1 LNAAEICRQMV
12 MDGIAAQ
19 AASQAIVVV
28 IFGFKVAEIKC
39 KWLFGTSTMKPRNG
53 GNAAQRLVRLRPMG
67 KLAAIPQESVTVE
80 N

>member
-1 LNAAEICRQMV
+1 MAFWHLNNET
-12 MDGIAAQ
+12 
-19 AASQAIVVV
+19 
-28 IFGFKVAEIKC
+28 K
-39 KWLFGTSTMKPRNG
+39 NG